1 MGDCVPCGQR
11 RVSRDVTRKRQVQTA
26 PGEVAS
32 AESFVA
38 SANPRY
44 VVVARQTS
52 TNGKRFTTLT
62 AAQDYARRSG
72 GIIRQL

>member
-1 MGDCVPCGQR
+1 MSCCGKRATRGEPSQR
-11 RVSRDVTRKRQVQTA
+11 RESSGKVS
-26 PGEVAS
+26 S
-32 AESFVA
+32 AETFVA

-44 VVVARQTS
+44 LVVARRTAS
-52 TNGKRFTTLT
+52 DGKRFSTLT

>member
-1 MGDCVPCGQR
+1 MGSCCGQR
-11 RVSRDVTRKRQVQTA
+11 STGTGSPPPPHVTGPA
-26 PGEVAS
+26 PS
-32 AESFVA
+32 AESFLA

-44 VVVARQTS
+44 VVVARRTA
-52 TNGKRFTTLT
+52 NDGKRFSTLT

>member
-1 MGDCVPCGQR
+1 MPCIPCGQKRVPGSDR
-11 RVSRDVTRKRQVQTA
+11 RYA
-26 PGEVAS
+26 PTKQGDAPS
-32 AESFVA
+32 AEAFVA

-44 VVVARQTS
+44 LVVARQTS
-52 TNGKRFTTLT
+52 TNGKRFSTLT